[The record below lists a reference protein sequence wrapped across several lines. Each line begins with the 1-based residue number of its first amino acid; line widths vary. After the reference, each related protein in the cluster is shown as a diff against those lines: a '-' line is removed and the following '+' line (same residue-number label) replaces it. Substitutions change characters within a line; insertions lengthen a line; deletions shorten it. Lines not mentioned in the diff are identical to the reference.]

1 MNKIIGIKAI
11 SFDADG
17 TLWDFEKVMRHSL
30 FHVLVELKKLDP
42 ETVDI
47 LNVDKMVDQSE
58 MELLTNLRIVFQ
70 ILKKSVFRSLDKPSE
85 TSVDPMTLWHCAL
98 IRYT

>member
-1 MNKIIGIKAI
+1 VNKIIGIKAI

-42 ETVDI
+42 EAVDM
-47 LNVDKMVDQSE
+47 LNVDKIIKIRNRVAN
-58 MELLTNLRIVFQ
+58 ELKHRVTNLEEVRLEPF
-70 ILKKSVFRSLDKPSE
+70 DKPSE
-85 TSVDPMTLWHCAL
+85 T
-98 IRYT
+98 

>member
-1 MNKIIGIKAI
+1 VPNRIANSLSEERQCINKIIGTKAI

-17 TLWDFEKVMRHSL
+17 TLWHFEKVMRHSL

-42 ETVDI
+42 EAVDV
-47 LNVDKMVDQSE
+47 LNV
-58 MELLTNLRIVFQ
+58 
-70 ILKKSVFRSLDKPSE
+70 DKPSE
-85 TSVDPMTLWHCAL
+85 TSVDPMALWHCTL

>member
-1 MNKIIGIKAI
+1 VNKIIGIKAI

-42 ETVDI
+42 EAVDM
-47 LNVDKMVDQSE
+47 LNVDKMVEIRNRVANEFKDRVS
-58 MELLTNLRIVFQ
+58 N
-70 ILKKSVFRSLDKPSE
+70 LKKVRLEPFDKPSE